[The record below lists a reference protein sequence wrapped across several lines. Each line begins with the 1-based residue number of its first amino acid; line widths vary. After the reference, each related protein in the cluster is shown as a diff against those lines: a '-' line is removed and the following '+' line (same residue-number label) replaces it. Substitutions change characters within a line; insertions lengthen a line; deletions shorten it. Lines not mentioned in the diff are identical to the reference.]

1 MNWPSR
7 FGSLGEALG
16 MNDLPDTDGKYR
28 NIISDEMEPLRHSRT
43 GQIISSKAKWNA
55 ANRATGLIEHN
66 GTIERKSRHDV
77 DSDNDQ
83 AIQKAIVAAE
93 NGNLRITE
101 AQRAWAKQNDARIK
115 QQFGVDVSDV
125 MKSRY

>member
-1 MNWPSR
+1 MR
-7 FGSLGEALG
+7 ALYRYDKQLKK
-16 MNDLPDTDGKYR
+16 MVEVWNDREITTT
-28 NIISDEMEPLRHSRT
+28 IMSDEMQAFKHPRT
-43 GQIISSKAKWNA
+43 GEIISSKAKWNT
-55 ANRATGLIEHN
+55 ANRATGLIEHK

-93 NGNLRITE
+93 NGNLKITE
-101 AQRAWAKQNDARIK
+101 VQRAWAKQNDARIR